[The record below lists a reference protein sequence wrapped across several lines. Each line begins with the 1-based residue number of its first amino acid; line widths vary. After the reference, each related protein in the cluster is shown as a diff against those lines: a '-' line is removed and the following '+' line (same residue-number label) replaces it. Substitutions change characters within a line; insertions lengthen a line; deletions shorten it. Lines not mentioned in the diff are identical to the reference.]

1 MVDDL
6 TPPSSGDDGGS
17 ASDPLVGSILAG
29 RYRILRHLGE
39 GAMGAVYL
47 GEHLK
52 IGRHD
57 AIKVLRPSLVRN
69 EEAIARFARGARNA
83 SQIHHPNV
91 CTVYDFAE
99 ADDDFWFLAMEY
111 IDGEELGDLLERE
124 GPLGLH
130 RAVDLTIQIARALAA
145 AHRIG
150 IVHRDLKPGNVMVGR
165 GAHDREVAKVVDFDI
180 AKGSSQGEAAN
191 VTRMG
196 FTIGTPEYMSPE
208 QLMVDELDGRSDL
221 YSLGLVFFKMVT
233 GRLPFRGTTSNEL
246 MLERLNQD
254 PLKFS
259 DVSDH
264 PFPERLQALLDR
276 TLQRRPSD
284 RPADA
289 AAFMTE
295 LEDAVEGTAPTEGR
309 GEARDP
315 PEGEPGP
322 DESELPAT
330 RLEPK
335 VDPDD
340 LDLGGTGGSRP
351 RPAWVAPVAFAA
363 AFSAVA
369 LGSWVAISGGGSSG
383 EVPQAGATTSMPDT
397 SGAAIPPGS
406 GTEPSDQGG
415 EGTASGDDPGSS
427 TGGEGTTPDD
437 PDGTGNDLPSSGG
450 EPRLSPTEVADQL
463 DRLTN
468 DFLDDRI
475 TAQAL
480 RAGARRLY
488 DIDPLPDSIQARVAY
503 GAFVGATAVG
513 EAGDACL
520 WIRRAAQHAPG
531 NDRYQA
537 LAGGCGG

>member
-6 TPPSSGDDGGS
+6 NPPSSGDEGGS
-17 ASDPLVGSILAG
+17 APDPLVGSILAG

-99 ADDDFWFLAMEY
+99 ADEDFWFLAMEY
-111 IDGEELGDLLERE
+111 IEGEELGDLLERE

-254 PLKFS
+254 PLKLS

-264 PFPERLQALLDR
+264 PFPDGLQHLLDR
-276 TLQRRPSD
+276 ALQRRPSD

-295 LEDAVEGTAPTEGR
+295 LEEAVAGTAPTEGR
-309 GEARDP
+309 GDARDSAVGSG
-315 PEGEPGP
+315 PE
-322 DESELPAT
+322 ESDLPAT
-330 RLEPK
+330 RVEPK
-335 VDPDD
+335 VDPDE
-340 LDLGGTGGSRP
+340 LGGGGTGGSRP

-363 AFSAVA
+363 AFSVVA
-369 LGSWVAISGGGSSG
+369 LGSWAVISGGGGSG
-383 EVPQAGATTSMPDT
+383 ELAEAGATTSV
-397 SGAAIPPGS
+397 
-406 GTEPSDQGG
+406 SD
-415 EGTASGDDPGSS
+415 
-427 TGGEGTTPDD
+427 TGGEPISPGTGTDSTDPGDADTDSQDEPGPSPGGEETTPD
-437 PDGTGNDLPSSGG
+437 GTENDLPPSDE
-450 EPRLSPTEVADQL
+450 EPRLTPTEVADQL

-488 DIDPLPDSIQARVAY
+488 EIDPLPDSIQARVAY
-503 GAFVGATAVG
+503 GAFVGATAIG
-513 EAGDACL
+513 DEGDACL
-520 WIRRAAQHAPG
+520 WIRRAAEHAPA

>member
-6 TPPSSGDDGGS
+6 NPPSSGDEGGS
-17 ASDPLVGSILAG
+17 APDPLVGSILAG

-83 SQIHHPNV
+83 SRIHHPNV

-99 ADDDFWFLAMEY
+99 ADEDFWFLAMEY
-111 IDGEELGDLLERE
+111 IEGEELGDLLERE

-254 PLKFS
+254 PLKLS

-264 PFPERLQALLDR
+264 PFPDGLQHLLDR
-276 TLQRRPSD
+276 ALQRRPSD

-295 LEDAVEGTAPTEGR
+295 LEEAVAGTAPTEGR
-309 GEARDP
+309 GDARDSAVGSG
-315 PEGEPGP
+315 PE
-322 DESELPAT
+322 ESDLPAT
-330 RLEPK
+330 RVEPK
-335 VDPDD
+335 VDPDE
-340 LDLGGTGGSRP
+340 LGGGGTGGSRP

-363 AFSAVA
+363 AFSVVA
-369 LGSWVAISGGGSSG
+369 LGSWAVISGGGGSG
-383 EVPQAGATTSMPDT
+383 ELAEAGATTSV
-397 SGAAIPPGS
+397 
-406 GTEPSDQGG
+406 SD
-415 EGTASGDDPGSS
+415 
-427 TGGEGTTPDD
+427 TGGEPISPGTGTDSTDPGDADTDSQDEPGPSPGGEETTPD
-437 PDGTGNDLPSSGG
+437 GTENDLPPSDE
-450 EPRLSPTEVADQL
+450 EPRLTPTEVADQL

-488 DIDPLPDSIQARVAY
+488 EIDPLPDSIQARVAY
-503 GAFVGATAVG
+503 GAFVGATAIG
-513 EAGDACL
+513 DEGDACL
-520 WIRRAAQHAPG
+520 WIRRAAEHAPA